1 LVIDELVPVIRG
13 KFGATQSV
21 SIWNLVVGDV
31 ILLDTGAKIPAD
43 CIVVESS
50 DLMVQEPTGK
60 KSAFDDLEVIAPTIQ
75 KGSS

>member
-50 DLMVQEPTGK
+50 DLMVQEPTG
-60 KSAFDDLEVIAPTIQ
+60 
-75 KGSS
+75 